1 MAGPGA
7 PRPCK
12 VLSSG
17 RLTGAAKL
25 TNGRK
30 QFGLRKGYRSDV
42 ESGYSLYSTDSGD
55 QVETI
60 HNGLDR
66 CAALLKNILQNE
78 ATGRETIHKQ
88 PGKTTSVK
96 ITSKP
101 LLTKGNT
108 SKKKGLNKNS
118 TPAHVRKEI
127 GTCQSLPDNTMS
139 LCRPR
144 IETTSVGFFVLSF
157 SVVPISNRKLASST
171 TPSTE
176 KELSSAAQ
184 NQMVQP
190 IHVPC
195 SQHSPVMHPKLCE
208 HVQTQMSLVTGQ
220 PPQNSNEIPTV
231 TPFLNS
237 NHGCQNVTAFNY
249 RLSTSTPALSLQHS
263 ANTLSTQSDVPV
275 DSGNER
281 VPEMGGPAVCP
292 VVSAAPTTAAQI
304 QSATALPSV
313 IPCIASGASSNS
325 TVPTFIPSSS
335 GREMTPNHEQQIK
348 EADLIRC
355 IQAHLALLQ
364 SHEMMNGRTEQKHHH
379 HCSAKHN
386 ASSNKEED
394 TSEEH
399 GEDMVSEEDEL
410 NVLDI
415 APVRDTS
422 CKTSF
427 VKKVLKSR
435 KESPEETAHKVKT
448 VKYLLGELRA
458 LIMDQD
464 DSEMLRL
471 MSEIEDCISLLPA
484 VVGSTNIQDEIAL
497 ALQPLRSENAQLRR
511 RLRILNQQLTE
522 QERSEETSGQSCNY
536 EFSLQ
541 SVNMM
546 LQSQLKESL
555 KGLESLQA
563 KNEELLKIMDS
574 QKEENKHL
582 AKDIQDKE
590 EKLLENKQQYDIH
603 STKLKIEVEEALGN
617 VKSLQFKL
625 EASEKENK
633 ILAITLRQR
642 DAEVNRLRELTRTLQ
657 GSMTK
662 LLSDL
667 TVDNIRPK
675 LEKGL
680 SKSLLEDHEKQM
692 QPDLFP
698 GSTSVMTYLKK
709 LEMDPILTD
718 PELQFSN
725 KSGELEMRNLAYE
738 KFAAERSKI
747 NSTFPEGGT
756 SAPGILLTSL
766 KHDAETVSDSGTL
779 LDDQN
784 KLDETVYI
792 PLTSSA
798 SKKQQPISERTGVL
812 PQSRGACKMLDYHC
826 ELSNSVQQNGCE
838 IAKDPTIQDK
848 LSAGYS
854 VKKTMENAV
863 EVTGDKV
870 KPEGD
875 KVQTRPKGAP
885 SGAAKDFT
893 GKPDQRQTGTYP
905 HIPMLFPKEISQ
917 KKGSEIAGFSSISFD
932 DISGK
937 SEWSASSF
945 STFTSR
951 DEEDF
956 KNSLAALDANIAKLQ
971 RTLQNSIMKQ

>member
-1 MAGPGA
+1 Q
-7 PRPCK
+7 

-30 QFGLRKGYRSDV
+30 QFALRKGCHSDV
-42 ESGYSLYSTDSGD
+42 ESGYSLYSTDSD
-55 QVETI
+55 DRVDTI

-88 PGKTTSVK
+88 PGKTTSAK
-96 ITSKP
+96 INSKP
-101 LLTKGNT
+101 LLNKGNT
-108 SKKKGLNKNS
+108 SKKKGLKKTI

-127 GTCQSLPDNTMS
+127 
-139 LCRPR
+139 
-144 IETTSVGFFVLSF
+144 
-157 SVVPISNRKLASST
+157 VPISNRKRASST

-184 NQMVQP
+184 DQMVQP
-190 IHVPC
+190 VHVPC
-195 SQHSPVMHPKLCE
+195 SQHSPVMHQKLCE
-208 HVQTQMSLVTGQ
+208 HVQTQMSLITGQ
-220 PPQNSNEIPTV
+220 LLPKIALIYKCC
-231 TPFLNS
+231 FLL
-237 NHGCQNVTAFNY
+237 GCQNVAAFNY
-249 RLSTSTPALSLQHS
+249 RLPTSTPALSGQHS
-263 ANTLSTQSDVPV
+263 ANSLSTQSDVPV
-275 DSGNER
+275 DSGNEC
-281 VPEMGGPAVCP
+281 VLEMGGPVVCP
-292 VVSAAPTTAAQI
+292 LVSAAPTAAAQI
-304 QSATALPSV
+304 QSATALPNV
-313 IPCIASGASSNS
+313 IPCIASGASSNC

-335 GREMTPNHEQQIK
+335 GREVTPKHEQQIK

-364 SHEMMNGRTEQKHHH
+364 SHEMMNSRTEQKHHH
-379 HCSAKHN
+379 HCPAKHN

-399 GEDMVSEEDEL
+399 SEDMVSEEDEL

-415 APVRDTS
+415 APVRDSS

-435 KESPEETAHKVKT
+435 KESPEETANKVKT

-458 LIMDQD
+458 LITDQD

-484 VVGSTNIQDEIAL
+484 VAGSMNIQAEIAL

-511 RLRILNQQLTE
+511 RLRILNQQLGE
-522 QERSEETSGQSCNY
+522 RERSEKASGQNCSY
-536 EFSLQ
+536 ELVSLQ
-541 SVNMM
+541 SLNMM

-563 KNEELLKIMDS
+563 KNEELLKIIES

-590 EKLLENKQQYDIH
+590 EELLENKQHYDIH
-603 STKLKIEVEEALGN
+603 STKLKIEVEEALAN

-633 ILAITLRQR
+633 ILGITLRQR

-657 GSMTK
+657 GSMAK

-667 TVDNIRPK
+667 TVDNVRPK
-675 LEKGL
+675 PEKGL
-680 SKSLLEDHEKQM
+680 SKSLLEDHEKQI
-692 QPDLFP
+692 QPDPFP

-709 LEMDPILTD
+709 LEMDHILTD
-718 PELQFSN
+718 TELQFSN
-725 KSGELEMRNLAYE
+725 RSGELEMQNLAYE
-738 KFAAERSKI
+738 KFAAEGSKI
-747 NSTFPEGGT
+747 NSTFSEGGT
-756 SAPGILLTSL
+756 SAPRILLTSL
-766 KHDAETVSDSGTL
+766 KQDAETVSDSGTL

-826 ELSNSVQQNGCE
+826 ELSNYVQQNGCE
-838 IAKDPTIQDK
+838 IAKDPTILDK
-848 LSAGYS
+848 LNAGYS
-854 VKKTMENAV
+854 VKKTVENTL

-875 KVQTRPKGAP
+875 EVQMRPKGTP

-893 GKPDQRQTGTYP
+893 DKQDQPQPGTYP
-905 HIPMLFPKEISQ
+905 CVPMLFPKGISQ

-932 DISGK
+932 DMSGK

-956 KNSLAALDANIAKLQ
+956 KNSLAALDANIARLQ

>member
-1 MAGPGA
+1 MARPGA
-7 PRPCK
+7 ARPCK

-25 TNGRK
+25 RNGR
-30 QFGLRKGYRSDV
+30 QQIGLRKGCYSEV
-42 ESGYSLYSTDSGD
+42 ESGCSLCSPDSD
-55 QVETI
+55 NEVDII

-78 ATGRETIHKQ
+78 ATGKEAIHKQ
-88 PGKTTSVK
+88 PRKTTSIK
-96 ITSKP
+96 ITSRP

-108 SKKKGLNKNS
+108 SKKKVLKKS
-118 TPAHVRKEI
+118 ITPAHIRKEI
-127 GTCQSLPDNTMS
+127 
-139 LCRPR
+139 
-144 IETTSVGFFVLSF
+144 
-157 SVVPISNRKLASST
+157 VPVSNRKLASFT

-190 IHVPC
+190 VHVLC
-195 SQHSPVMHPKLCE
+195 SQHSPVMHQKLCE
-208 HVQTQMSLVTGQ
+208 HVQTQMSLITGQ

-231 TPFLNS
+231 ASFPTS

-249 RLSTSTPALSLQHS
+249 RLPTSTSAQSLQHS
-263 ANTLSTQSDVPV
+263 ANPLSTQSDVPV
-275 DSGNER
+275 GSGNEY
-281 VPEMGGPAVCP
+281 VPEMGGPVVSP
-292 VVSAAPTTAAQI
+292 VVSAAPAAQI
-304 QSATALPSV
+304 QSATALSSV
-313 IPCIASGASSNS
+313 IPCIASGAPSNS

-335 GREMTPNHEQQIK
+335 GREMTPNHEQQMK

-364 SHEMMNGRTEQKHHH
+364 SHEKMNGGTEQKHHH
-379 HCSAKHN
+379 HCPAKHS
-386 ASSNKEED
+386 AS
-394 TSEEH
+394 
-399 GEDMVSEEDEL
+399 
-410 NVLDI
+410 
-415 APVRDTS
+415 
-422 CKTSF
+422 
-427 VKKVLKSR
+427 
-435 KESPEETAHKVKT
+435 
-448 VKYLLGELRA
+448 
-458 LIMDQD
+458 D
-464 DSEMLRL
+464 DLEMLRL
-471 MSEIEDCISLLPA
+471 MNEIEDCVSLLPA
-484 VVGSTNIQDEIAL
+484 VVGSTNIQAEIAL

-511 RLRILNQQLTE
+511 RLRILNQQLGE
-522 QERSEETSGQSCNY
+522 QERSEKTSGQTCNY
-536 EFSLQ
+536 ELVSLQ
-541 SVNMM
+541 SLNMM

-563 KNEELLKIMDS
+563 KNEELLKIIES

-590 EKLLENKQQYDIH
+590 EELLENKQHYDIH
-603 STKLKIEVEEALGN
+603 STKLKIELEEALAN

-633 ILAITLRQR
+633 ILGITLRQR

-657 GSMTK
+657 GSMAK

-667 TVDNIRPK
+667 MVDNIRPK
-675 LEKGL
+675 SEKSL

-692 QPDLFP
+692 LPDPFP

-709 LEMDPILTD
+709 LEKDHILTD
-718 PELQFSN
+718 TELQFSN
-725 KSGELEMRNLAYE
+725 KNGELEMQNLAYE
-738 KFAAERSKI
+738 KVATEGSKI
-747 NSTFPEGGT
+747 NSTFPEKGT
-756 SAPGILLTSL
+756 STPKILLTSL
-766 KHDAETVSDSGTL
+766 EQDAETVSDSGTL

-798 SKKQQPISERTGVL
+798 SKKQQLISERTGVL

-826 ELSNSVQQNGCE
+826 ELSNSVQQNECE
-838 IAKDPTIQDK
+838 ISKDPTLADK

-854 VKKTMENAV
+854 VKKTMENTL

-870 KPEGD
+870 KPEVD
-875 KVQTRPKGAP
+875 KVQMRPKGIP

-893 GKPDQRQTGTYP
+893 DNPDQPQPSTYP
-905 HIPMLFPKEISQ
+905 CIPMLFPKEISQ
-917 KKGSEIAGFSSISFD
+917 KKGSRIVDFSSISCD
-932 DISGK
+932 GLSGK

-956 KNSLAALDANIAKLQ
+956 KNSLAALDANIARLQ

>member
-1 MAGPGA
+1 MARPGA
-7 PRPCK
+7 ARPCK

-25 TNGRK
+25 RNGR
-30 QFGLRKGYRSDV
+30 QQIGLRKGCYSEV
-42 ESGYSLYSTDSGD
+42 ESGCSLYSPDSD
-55 QVETI
+55 NEVDII

-78 ATGRETIHKQ
+78 ATGKEAIHKQ
-88 PGKTTSVK
+88 PRKTTSIK
-96 ITSKP
+96 ITSRP

-108 SKKKGLNKNS
+108 SKKKVLKKS
-118 TPAHVRKEI
+118 ITPAHIRKEI
-127 GTCQSLPDNTMS
+127 
-139 LCRPR
+139 
-144 IETTSVGFFVLSF
+144 
-157 SVVPISNRKLASST
+157 VPVSNRKLASFT
-171 TPSTE
+171 TPSTK

-190 IHVPC
+190 VHVLC
-195 SQHSPVMHPKLCE
+195 SQHSPVMHQKLCE
-208 HVQTQMSLVTGQ
+208 HVQTQMSLITGQ

-231 TPFLNS
+231 ASFPTS

-249 RLSTSTPALSLQHS
+249 RLPTSTSAQSLQHS
-263 ANTLSTQSDVPV
+263 ANPLSTQSDVPV
-275 DSGNER
+275 GSGNEY
-281 VPEMGGPAVCP
+281 VPEMGGPVVSP
-292 VVSAAPTTAAQI
+292 VVSAAPAAQI
-304 QSATALPSV
+304 QSATALSSV
-313 IPCIASGASSNS
+313 IPCIASGAPSNS

-335 GREMTPNHEQQIK
+335 GREMTPNHEQQMK

-364 SHEMMNGRTEQKHHH
+364 SHEKMNGGTEQKHHH
-379 HCSAKHN
+379 HCPAKHS
-386 ASSNKEED
+386 ASGNKEEN
-394 TSEEH
+394 TSDEH
-399 GEDMVSEEDEL
+399 SEDLVSEEEL
-410 NVLDI
+410 NLLDT

-422 CKTSF
+422 YD
-427 VKKVLKSR
+427 L
-435 KESPEETAHKVKT
+435 
-448 VKYLLGELRA
+448 
-458 LIMDQD
+458 
-464 DSEMLRL
+464 EMLRL
-471 MSEIEDCISLLPA
+471 MNEIEDCVSLLPA
-484 VVGSTNIQDEIAL
+484 VVGSTNIQAEIAL

-511 RLRILNQQLTE
+511 RLRILNQQLGE
-522 QERSEETSGQSCNY
+522 QERSEKTSGQTCNY
-536 EFSLQ
+536 ELVSLQ
-541 SVNMM
+541 SLNMM

-563 KNEELLKIMDS
+563 KNEELLKIIES

-590 EKLLENKQQYDIH
+590 EELLENKQHYDIH
-603 STKLKIEVEEALGN
+603 STKLKIELEEALAN

-633 ILAITLRQR
+633 ILGITLRQR

-657 GSMTK
+657 GSMAK

-667 TVDNIRPK
+667 MVDNIRPK
-675 LEKGL
+675 SEKSL

-692 QPDLFP
+692 LPDPFP

-709 LEMDPILTD
+709 LEKDHILTD
-718 PELQFSN
+718 TELQFSN
-725 KSGELEMRNLAYE
+725 KNGELEMQNLAYE
-738 KFAAERSKI
+738 KVATEGSKI
-747 NSTFPEGGT
+747 NSTFPEKGT
-756 SAPGILLTSL
+756 STPKILLTSL
-766 KHDAETVSDSGTL
+766 EQDAETVSDSGTL

-798 SKKQQPISERTGVL
+798 SKKQQLISERTGVL

-826 ELSNSVQQNGCE
+826 ELSNSVQQNECE
-838 IAKDPTIQDK
+838 ISKDPTLADK

-854 VKKTMENAV
+854 VKKTMENTL

-870 KPEGD
+870 KPEVD
-875 KVQTRPKGAP
+875 KVQMRPKGIP

-893 GKPDQRQTGTYP
+893 DNPDQPQPSTYP
-905 HIPMLFPKEISQ
+905 CIPMLFPKEISQ
-917 KKGSEIAGFSSISFD
+917 KKGSRIVDFSSISCD
-932 DISGK
+932 GLSGK

-956 KNSLAALDANIAKLQ
+956 KNSLAALDANIARLQ

>member
-1 MAGPGA
+1 Q
-7 PRPCK
+7 

-30 QFGLRKGYRSDV
+30 QLGLRKGCHSDV
-42 ESGYSLYSTDSGD
+42 ESGYSLYSTDSDD
-55 QVETI
+55 QVDTI
-60 HNGLDR
+60 HNGLDH
-66 CAALLKNILQNE
+66 CAALLKSILQNE

-88 PGKTTSVK
+88 PGKTTSLR

-108 SKKKGLNKNS
+108 AKKKGLKKNI

-127 GTCQSLPDNTMS
+127 
-139 LCRPR
+139 
-144 IETTSVGFFVLSF
+144 
-157 SVVPISNRKLASST
+157 VPISNRKLTSST

-176 KELSSAAQ
+176 KELPSAAQ

-195 SQHSPVMHPKLCE
+195 SQHSPVMHQKLCE
-208 HVQTQMSLVTGQ
+208 HVQTQMSLLTGQ
-220 PPQNSNEIPTV
+220 QPQNSNKIPTV
-231 TPFLNS
+231 TPFPAS

-249 RLSTSTPALSLQHS
+249 QLPTATSALSLQHS
-263 ANTLSTQSDVPV
+263 ANPLSTQSDVPV
-275 DSGNER
+275 DSSKECG
-281 VPEMGGPAVCP
+281 PEMGGPVACS
-292 VVSAAPTTAAQI
+292 VVSAAPTTVGQI
-304 QSATALPSV
+304 QSVTALPSV
-313 IPCIASGASSNS
+313 TPCLASGASNNS
-325 TVPTFIPSSS
+325 TVPMFIPSSS
-335 GREMTPNHEQQIK
+335 GKEVTPNHEQQIK

-355 IQAHLALLQ
+355 IRAHLALLQ
-364 SHEMMNGRTEQKHHH
+364 SHEMMNDRTEQKRRRV
-379 HCSAKHN
+379 CPAPHN

-399 GEDMVSEEDEL
+399 SEDTVSEDDKL

-427 VKKVLKSR
+427 VKKVLKSS

-458 LIMDQD
+458 LITEQD

-484 VVGSTNIQDEIAL
+484 VMGSTNIQAEIAL

-511 RLRILNQQLTE
+511 RLRILNQQLGE
-522 QERSEETSGQSCNY
+522 QERGEKTSGQSCSY
-536 EFSLQ
+536 ESVSLQ
-541 SVNMM
+541 SLNMM
-546 LQSQLKESL
+546 LQSQLKEAL

-563 KNEELLKIMDS
+563 KNEELLKIIEC

-590 EKLLENKQQYDIH
+590 EEMLENKQHYDIN
-603 STKLKIEVEEALGN
+603 STKLKIEVEEALAN

-633 ILAITLRQR
+633 ILGITLRQR

-657 GSMTK
+657 GSMAK

-675 LEKGL
+675 PEKGL

-692 QPDLFP
+692 QPDPFP
-698 GSTSVMTYLKK
+698 GSISVMTYLKK
-709 LEMDPILTD
+709 LEMDHILTD
-718 PELQFSN
+718 TELQLSSR
-725 KSGELEMRNLAYE
+725 SGELEMRNLASE
-738 KFAAERSKI
+738 KFAAEGNKI
-747 NSTFPEGGT
+747 NSTFSEEGT
-756 SAPGILLTSL
+756 SVPRILLTSL
-766 KHDAETVSDSGTL
+766 KQDAETVSDSGTL

-798 SKKQQPISERTGVL
+798 SKKQQPMSERAGVL

-838 IAKDPTIQDK
+838 MPKDPTILDK
-848 LSAGYS
+848 LSAEHS
-854 VKKTMENAV
+854 VKQPMENTL

-875 KVQTRPKGAP
+875 KVQMRPKGTP
-885 SGAAKDFT
+885 GGAAKAFAD
-893 GKPDQRQTGTYP
+893 KPDQPQPSTYP
-905 HIPMLFPKEISQ
+905 RLPMLFPKEISR
-917 KKGSEIAGFSSISFD
+917 KKGSEIADFSCISFE
-932 DISGK
+932 DISGR

-956 KNSLAALDANIAKLQ
+956 KNSLAALDANIARLQ

>member
-1 MAGPGA
+1 MARPGA
-7 PRPCK
+7 ARPCK

-25 TNGRK
+25 TSGRK
-30 QFGLRKGYRSDV
+30 QFGVRKGCHSDV
-42 ESGYSLYSTDSGD
+42 ESGYSLYSTDSDD
-55 QVETI
+55 QVDTI

-66 CAALLKNILQNE
+66 CAALLKNILQSE
-78 ATGRETIHKQ
+78 ATGRETIHKK
-88 PGKTTSVK
+88 PGKTASVK

-108 SKKKGLNKNS
+108 AKKKGLKKNI

-127 GTCQSLPDNTMS
+127 
-139 LCRPR
+139 
-144 IETTSVGFFVLSF
+144 
-157 SVVPISNRKLASST
+157 VPILNRKLASST

-195 SQHSPVMHPKLCE
+195 SQHSPVMHQKLCE
-208 HVQTQMSLVTGQ
+208 HVQTQMSLITGQ

-231 TPFLNS
+231 TPFPTS

-249 RLSTSTPALSLQHS
+249 RLPTSTSALSLQHS
-263 ANTLSTQSDVPV
+263 ANPLSTQSVSRN
-275 DSGNER
+275 SGNEC
-281 VPEMGGPAVCP
+281 VPEMGGPVVCP
-292 VVSAAPTTAAQI
+292 VVSAASTTAAQI

-313 IPCIASGASSNS
+313 IACMASGASNNS

-355 IQAHLALLQ
+355 IQAHLALLK
-364 SHEMMNGRTEQKHHH
+364 SHEMMNGRTEQKRHH
-379 HCSAKHN
+379 HCPTKHN

-399 GEDMVSEEDEL
+399 SEDMVNEDDEV

-422 CKTSF
+422 YKTSF

-458 LIMDQD
+458 LITDQD

-484 VVGSTNIQDEIAL
+484 VVGSTNIQAEIAL

-511 RLRILNQQLTE
+511 RLRILNQQLRE
-522 QERSEETSGQSCNY
+522 QERSEKTSGQSCNY
-536 EFSLQ
+536 ELVSLQ
-541 SVNMM
+541 SLNMM

-563 KNEELLKIMDS
+563 KNEELIKIIES

-582 AKDIQDKE
+582 AKYIQDKE
-590 EKLLENKQQYDIH
+590 EELLENKQHYDIH
-603 STKLKIEVEEALGN
+603 STKLKIEVEEALAN
-617 VKSLQFKL
+617 MKSLQFKL

-633 ILAITLRQR
+633 ILGITLRQR
-642 DAEVNRLRELTRTLQ
+642 DAEVNRLRELTRNLQ
-657 GSMTK
+657 GSMAK

-675 LEKGL
+675 PEKGL
-680 SKSLLEDHEKQM
+680 SKALLEDHEKQM

-709 LEMDPILTD
+709 LEMDHILTD
-718 PELQFSN
+718 AELHFSN
-725 KSGELEMRNLAYE
+725 KNGELEMQNLAYE
-738 KFAAERSKI
+738 KFAAEGSKI
-747 NSTFPEGGT
+747 NSTFSEGT
-756 SAPGILLTSL
+756 SAPRILLTSL
-766 KHDAETVSDSGTL
+766 KQDAETVSDSGTL

-792 PLTSSA
+792 PLTSNA
-798 SKKQQPISERTGVL
+798 SKNQQPISERTGVL
-812 PQSRGACKMLDYHC
+812 PQSRGAYKMLDYHC

-838 IAKDPTIQDK
+838 ISKDLTIVDK
-848 LSAGYS
+848 LSAGYN
-854 VKKTMENAV
+854 VKKTMENMPG
-863 EVTGDKV
+863 VTGDEV

-875 KVQTRPKGAP
+875 KVQMRPKGTP

-893 GKPDQRQTGTYP
+893 DKSDQPQPGTYP
-905 HIPMLFPKEISQ
+905 RMPMLFPKEISQ
-917 KKGSEIAGFSSISFD
+917 KKGSEIADFSSISFD

-956 KNSLAALDANIAKLQ
+956 KNSLAALDANIARLQ

>member
-1 MAGPGA
+1 MARSGA

-17 RLTGAAKL
+17 RLVGAAKL

-30 QFGLRKGYRSDV
+30 QFGLRKGCHSDV
-42 ESGYSLYSTDSGD
+42 ESGYSLYSTDSDD
-55 QVETI
+55 QVDTI

-66 CAALLKNILQNE
+66 CAALLKSILQNE

-88 PGKTTSVK
+88 TGKTTSIK

-101 LLTKGNT
+101 LLSKGNT
-108 SKKKGLNKNS
+108 SKKKGLKKNI

-127 GTCQSLPDNTMS
+127 
-139 LCRPR
+139 
-144 IETTSVGFFVLSF
+144 
-157 SVVPISNRKLASST
+157 VPISNRRLASSA
-171 TPSTE
+171 TPSAE
-176 KELSSAAQ
+176 KELCSAAK

-195 SQHSPVMHPKLCE
+195 SQHSPVMHQKLCE
-208 HVQTQMSLVTGQ
+208 HVQTQMSLITGQ

-231 TPFLNS
+231 TRFPTS
-237 NHGCQNVTAFNY
+237 NNGCQNVTAFNY
-249 RLSTSTPALSLQHS
+249 RLPTSTSALSLQHS
-263 ANTLSTQSDVPV
+263 ANPSSTQSDVPV
-275 DSGNER
+275 DGGNDC
-281 VPEMGGPAVCP
+281 VPELGEPVVCP
-292 VVSAAPTTAAQI
+292 VVSAAPPTAVQI
-304 QSATALPSV
+304 HSATSLPSV

-325 TVPTFIPSSS
+325 TVPTLIPSAS
-335 GREMTPNHEQQIK
+335 GREMTPNQTQQIK

-364 SHEMMNGRTEQKHHH
+364 SHEMTNDRTEQECCR
-379 HCSAKHN
+379 HCPAKHN
-386 ASSNKEED
+386 ASSKKEED

-399 GEDMVSEEDEL
+399 GEDTVSEEDEL

-415 APVRDTS
+415 APVRDTN
-422 CKTSF
+422 CKTTF
-427 VKKVLKSR
+427 AKKVLKTR

-458 LIMDQD
+458 LITDQD

-484 VVGSTNIQDEIAL
+484 VVGSMNIQAEIAL

-511 RLRILNQQLTE
+511 RLRILNHQLGE
-522 QERSEETSGQSCNY
+522 RERSDKTSAQSCNY
-536 EFSLQ
+536 ELVSLQ
-541 SVNMM
+541 SLNMM
-546 LQSQLKESL
+546 LQSQLTESL

-563 KNEELLKIMDS
+563 KNEELLKIIES

-582 AKDIQDKE
+582 GKDIQDKDKE
-590 EKLLENKQQYDIH
+590 LLENKQHYDIH
-603 STKLKIEVEEALGN
+603 STKLKIEVEEALAN

-633 ILAITLRQR
+633 ILGITLRQR

-657 GSMTK
+657 GSMAK

-667 TVDNIRPK
+667 TVDNVRPK
-675 LEKGL
+675 PEKGL

-692 QPDLFP
+692 HPDPFP

-709 LEMDPILTD
+709 LEMNHILTD
-718 PELQFSN
+718 TDTELQFSN
-725 KSGELEMRNLAYE
+725 KSGELEMQNLACE
-738 KFAAERSKI
+738 KMAAEGSKI
-747 NSTFPEGGT
+747 NSTFSEEGT
-756 SAPGILLTSL
+756 STHRIRPSSL
-766 KHDAETVSDSGTL
+766 RQDAETVSDSGTL

-798 SKKQQPISERTGVL
+798 SKKQLPISERTSVL

-826 ELSNSVQQNGCE
+826 DLSDSVQQNGCE
-838 IAKDPTIQDK
+838 ISKDPTILDK
-848 LSAGYS
+848 LSAGCN
-854 VKKTMENAV
+854 VKKTVENML

-870 KPEGD
+870 RPEGD
-875 KVQTRPKGAP
+875 KVHMRPKSSP

-893 GKPDQRQTGTYP
+893 DKPDQPQPGTYP
-905 HIPMLFPKEISQ
+905 HIPMLLPKEISR
-917 KKGSEIAGFSSISFD
+917 KKGSERADFGSISFD
-932 DISGK
+932 DISGR

-956 KNSLAALDANIAKLQ
+956 KNSLAALDANIARLQ
-971 RTLQNSIMKQ
+971 RTLQSSIMKQ